1 MMIFVACL
9 VIFVYGMLS
18 SLLGTIIP
26 GLADELRLSNSAI
39 GYIALA
45 QGAGLAG
52 SSVFAGALIDRRG
65 TKLGV
70 ITGLGTTL
78 TGLILLVESSNLLSI
93 TLAMFV
99 LGCGGSIVIVAA
111 NAIASEVGD
120 KRRAAALNFLNVFSG
135 LGGVATPFI
144 AGNLLGA
151 SPSKTGMAGFAATAL
166 VLLVALLTPMSGA
179 KQHSGEGS
187 RIKAGIFSSPSLYLL
202 STVTLLYTACEFGIW
217 NWLPKYLTA
226 TGMARAN
233 ALTIL
238 SLGFACGLLTGRIAA
253 MPILLRFSPLT
264 ITVASSLAMVVTTYW
279 VVHPMSRGLTAI
291 LVFITGLSMAPVFP
305 TTVAIIGKLFRA
317 QSATAIGFAITC
329 GFSGLMLSS
338 PVIGWLSGPGAQGI
352 GHGLRLLPICSLTI
366 CIILIFSRNIFR
378 HEEEKGVAIG
388 ALAESST
395 SAQSMSPVSSGT

>member
-1 MMIFVACL
+1 MLIFVACL

-26 GLADELRLSNSAI
+26 GLANDLGLTNSAI

-52 SSVFAGALIDRRG
+52 TSVFAGALIDRRG

-70 ITGLGTTL
+70 ITGLVATL
-78 TGLILLVESSNLLSI
+78 AGLLLLVRSGSLISI
-93 TLAMFV
+93 SLAMLV

-120 KRRAAALNFLNVFSG
+120 KRRTAALNFLNIFSG

-144 AGNLLGA
+144 AGNMLGA
-151 SPSKTGMAGFAATAL
+151 SPAKTALAGFAATIV
-166 VLLVALLTPMSGA
+166 VLLVVLLTPMPKASNHA
-179 KQHSGEGS
+179 APGS
-187 RIKAGIFSSPSLYLL
+187 SRAGGLFSAPSLYLL

-217 NWLPKYLTA
+217 NWLPKYLIASGMPSA
-226 TGMARAN
+226 T

-238 SLGFACGLLTGRIAA
+238 SLGFACGLLSGRILAT
-253 MPILLRFSPLT
+253 PISFRISPLT
-264 ITVASSLAMVVTTYW
+264 ITVVSSMAMVVTTYW
-279 VVHPMSRGLTAI
+279 VVHPMSRGMTAV
-291 LVFITGLSMAPVFP
+291 LVFVTGLSMAPVFP
-305 TTVAIIGKLFRA
+305 TTVAIIGRLFRS

-352 GHGLRLLPICSLTI
+352 AHGLRLLPLCSLAI
-366 CIILIFSRNIFR
+366 CIILISSRNIFR
-378 HEEEKGVAIG
+378 HEEEKGVASIG
-388 ALAESST
+388 TL
-395 SAQSMSPVSSGT
+395 AQSET

>member
-1 MMIFVACL
+1 MLIFVACL

-26 GLADELRLSNSAI
+26 GLANDLGLTNSAI

-52 SSVFAGALIDRRG
+52 TSVFAGALIDRRG

-70 ITGLGTTL
+70 ITGLVATL
-78 TGLILLVESSNLLSI
+78 AGLLLLVRSGSLISI
-93 TLAMFV
+93 SLAMFV

-120 KRRAAALNFLNVFSG
+120 KRRTAALNFLNIFSG

-151 SPSKTGMAGFAATAL
+151 SPAKTALAGFAATIV
-166 VLLVALLTPMSGA
+166 VLLVVLLTPMPKASNHA
-179 KQHSGEGS
+179 APGS
-187 RIKAGIFSSPSLYLL
+187 SRAGSLFSAPSLYLL

-217 NWLPKYLTA
+217 NWLPKYLIASGMPSA
-226 TGMARAN
+226 T

-238 SLGFACGLLTGRIAA
+238 SLGFACGLLSGRILAT
-253 MPILLRFSPLT
+253 PISFRISPLT
-264 ITVASSLAMVVTTYW
+264 ITVVSSMAMVVTTYW
-279 VVHPMSRGLTAI
+279 VVHPMSRGMTAV
-291 LVFITGLSMAPVFP
+291 LVFVTGLSMAPVFP
-305 TTVAIIGKLFRA
+305 TTVAIIGRLFRS

-352 GHGLRLLPICSLTI
+352 AHGLRLLPLCSLAI

-378 HEEEKGVAIG
+378 HEEEKGVASIG
-388 ALAESST
+388 TL
-395 SAQSMSPVSSGT
+395 AQSQT